1 VPPVLRAASLLV
13 LGAVVALLAFG
24 LNRGADGT
32 IDSAL
37 QEGRR
42 PPAPELRLPRLDGG
56 KTSLARWR
64 GQVVVLNFWASWCD
78 PCRQESPLL
87 QRFHEAI
94 RGRGGT
100 VVGVDVL
107 DVTSDARAFVRDY
120 GLTYPMLRDG
130 DGARLQAFSLR
141 GYPETFVLDRR
152 GRIAAVKHGPV
163 NARWLRDAVEPLLEQ
178 RT

>member
-1 VPPVLRAASLLV
+1 VPPVRRAASLLV
-13 LGAVVALLAFG
+13 LGALVALLAFG
-24 LNRGADGT
+24 LSRGADGT
-32 IDSAL
+32 IDSAR
-37 QEGRR
+37 QEGRL
-42 PPAPELRLPRLDGG
+42 PPTPELRLPRLDGG
-56 KTSLARWR
+56 EMSLARWR
-64 GQVVVLNFWASWCD
+64 GQV
-78 PCRQESPLL
+78 
-87 QRFHEAI
+87 

-120 GLTYPMLRDG
+120 RLTYPMLRDG